1 MGLLLRQPGS
11 AWLRHPVKRLR
22 GRAAAGRFLSAE
34 RLDGRFLNLN
44 VVLIS

>member
-22 GRAAAGRFLSAE
+22 GRAAAGRFLRAH
-34 RLDGRFLNLN
+34 RLDGGFLNLN